1 MSLTAEKLNLVQREI
16 LARREALAA
25 ELRACTAQLIEE
37 EDMLPDAVDQAQ
49 ADQERM
55 FNRQMHNRDRVALN
69 QMDGALHRIQVGT
82 FGECERCGEEISEGR
97 LQAFPLTTL
106 CIDCKGELESE
117 EHRYST
123 RQ

>member
-1 MSLTAEKLNLVQREI
+1 MSLNSQKLSGFQREI

-37 EDMLPDAVDQAQ
+37 EEMLPDSVDQAQ

-55 FNRQMHNRDRVALN
+55 FTRQMHNRDLLALG
-69 QMDGALHRIQVGT
+69 QMDEALQRIQAGT

-97 LQAFPLTTL
+97 IRAFPLTTL
-106 CIDCKGELESE
+106 CIECKAEIESE